1 MLSSDSLVKSFLVA
15 TFWLDEA
22 YLVINWSGRP
32 HGYRTPWF
40 LHTKSFFY
48 NFSTWEIT
56 WFNIKYLVCIFLPWF
71 LKNAAPLLLCFKFF
85 FFFEQHDTTAI
96 LLSWSYLIFL
106 PEGFGIFNFFFR
118 SNNFIRVCLRVD
130 GFGSTF
136 TTTCWVFSV
145 CRSSS
150 NF

>member
-1 MLSSDSLVKSFLVA
+1 MLSPDSLVKSFLVA

-22 YLVINWSGRP
+22 YLVINWSRRP
-32 HGYRTPWF
+32 HGYSTPWF
-40 LHTKSFFY
+40 LHAKSFFY
-48 NFSTWEIT
+48 NFSPWEMT
-56 WFNIKYLVCIFLPWF
+56 WFNIKYLVCIFRPWF

-85 FFFEQHDTTAI
+85 FFFEQHNTTAI

-106 PEGFGIFNFFFR
+106 PEGFGIFNFFL
-118 SNNFIRVCLRVD
+118 SLIILLEYVSELMV
-130 GFGSTF
+130 FGSTF

-145 CRSSS
+145 GRSSS